1 MTSPDFGHRTLVIT
15 PNSLIPLQAEV
26 IYAAESP
33 LIPEGASLS
42 FTVTEASLVPC
53 EGYSVPVQH
62 PFFTLYFLEVSNVLN
77 HLDGTEIFTIFSPPR
92 NIGYVDQAAVYS

>member
-1 MTSPDFGHRTLVIT
+1 MTSPDFGHGTLVIT

-53 EGYSVPVQH
+53 EG
-62 PFFTLYFLEVSNVLN
+62 
-77 HLDGTEIFTIFSPPR
+77 
-92 NIGYVDQAAVYS
+92 